1 MSSIKLKHASGN
13 GVSITAPSSN
23 PAADRTLELPSDA
36 DGIIAATDTNGNLGL
51 GVTPTQKL
59 HVNGNILVPSGNNL
73 YFGDTGCKVDGT
85 AGGSISFMT
94 NSNLAVEIDNARNL
108 KMLDGNLVFSTAG
121 HGIDFSATANSGS
134 SELLADYEEGYWT
147 PAGLDGMNLSIQNTS
162 DNASRRYIK
171 IGKQVMAYFDFTFQN
186 LFNTHTARFGGLPYA
201 QATSGHQASAAVAV
215 GYTTKSADVYIHI
228 SGLYPTFFKNSG
240 TAYNYNEVSSN
251 RMAGVVIYTT
261 D

>member
-85 AGGSISFMT
+85 AGGSMSFMT
-94 NSNLAVEIDNARNL
+94 NSTVGVEIDNSQNL
-108 KMLDGNLVFSTAG
+108 KVLDGNLVISTAG
-121 HGIDFSATANSGS
+121 HGIDFSATANNGS

-147 PAGLDGMNLSIQNTS
+147 PTGLDGMNITVQNTS

-171 IGKQVMAYFDFTFQN
+171 IGKQVHAYFDFTFQN
-186 LFNTHTARFGGLPYA
+186 QFQSFGARFGGLPYA
-201 QATSGHQASAAVAV
+201 QATSGHQASAAVAI
-215 GYTTKSADVYIHI
+215 GFTTKGQEAFIHI
-228 SGLYPTFFKNSG
+228 SGLYPAIFKSNG
-240 TAYNYNEVSSN
+240 TQFTNNEVSSN
-251 RMAGVVIYTT
+251 RFAGVIIYTT